1 MQGADNSRLLR
12 TAAVVAAAYA
22 VLQLLSN
29 VASLK
34 VGLVFGFGVDMGT
47 FCYPLTFTLRD
58 LAHKTLG
65 KRAVV
70 MLVWASA
77 GLCLFSSAY
86 LALCAL
92 VPAANGALGA
102 DAFARVLT
110 PMWRIVIASIAAM
123 LVSELADTQVY
134 QWFVNRSRRR
144 QWARVLVSNAVS
156 IPLDNLV
163 FAVGAFGWSL
173 PWTTV
178 GEIFLF
184 NLVVKALVAALAA
197 PAIYLVPERIGE

>member
-1 MQGADNSRLLR
+1 MTEEKNHRLLR
-12 TAAVVAAAYA
+12 AAAIVAAAYA
-22 VLQLLSN
+22 ALQLLSN
-29 VASLK
+29 IASLK
-34 VGLVFGFGVDMGT
+34 VGLVFGIGVDMGT

-65 KRAVV
+65 RRAVV
-70 MLVWASA
+70 ALVWASA
-77 GLCLFSSAY
+77 GLCLFSSGY

-92 VPAANGALGA
+92 APAAEGALGA
-102 DAFARVLT
+102 DAFSGVFS
-110 PMWRIVIASIAAM
+110 PMWRIVFASIAAM
-123 LVSELADTQVY
+123 VVSELADTQVY
-134 QWFVNRSRRR
+134 QWFVDRMKRR

-184 NLVVKALVAALAA
+184 NLIVKALVAALAA
-197 PAIYLVPERIGE
+197 PAIYLVPERDE